1 MSSSVNCRRV
11 CEVGLLQ
18 LQAIRVGKGSRTKE
32 ERKAKI
38 VKEGKKENEGGSKQ
52 EWEGRE

>member
-1 MSSSVNCRRV
+1 
-11 CEVGLLQ
+11 
-18 LQAIRVGKGSRTKE
+18 VGKGSRTKE